1 MSASMVDSRSIPNAA
16 IAMPAIGKI
25 LYRPVWL
32 MMRPEP
38 IERTL
43 ALLFAALMLFGLTG
57 RTGRLTRVS
66 GLVVVVTTVA
76 AVLFWSSTGFRPDDG
91 VLLVGLGGVVGFVG
105 GLCVRR
111 TFYSRL
117 PSRQGEECRALGGV
131 AQLIMETA
139 ARELDDCD
147 AWFAYIGDERS
158 LKVCTRMGYRPT
170 GRRYVMA
177 KWFRALPP
185 EREAELIERVAALGP
200 F

>member
-1 MSASMVDSRSIPNAA
+1 
-16 IAMPAIGKI
+16 MPPEGCGWAQYVAF
-25 LYRPVWL
+25 YRWDDGRIEPVGFCNYLPFDGVWL
-32 MMRPEP
+32 E
-38 IERTL
+38 
-43 ALLFAALMLFGLTG
+43 
-57 RTGRLTRVS
+57 
-66 GLVVVVTTVA
+66 
-76 AVLFWSSTGFRPDDG
+76 
-91 VLLVGLGGVVGFVG
+91 G

-185 EREAELIERVAALGP
+185 DREAELIERVAALGP